1 MSRGTPKKVQEPVPT
16 RPVTVAF
23 LVLLLLMA
31 VAVPALVIA
40 DYVGRQVYTDQR
52 ISQLEQQVE
61 QLTTDVSLMR
71 E

>member
-1 MSRGTPKKVQEPVPT
+1 VPT
-16 RPVTVAF
+16 RPAAAAF
-23 LVLLLLMA
+23 LVLLLLVA

>member
-1 MSRGTPKKVQEPVPT
+1 VPT
-16 RPVTVAF
+16 RPVAVAF
-23 LVLLLLMA
+23 LVLLLLAA

-61 QLTTDVSLMR
+61 QLTTDVSLLR

>member
-1 MSRGTPKKVQEPVPT
+1 VPT
-16 RPVTVAF
+16 RPIAAAI
-23 LVLLLLMA
+23 LALLLLIA

-61 QLTTDVSLMR
+61 HLETDVSLLR